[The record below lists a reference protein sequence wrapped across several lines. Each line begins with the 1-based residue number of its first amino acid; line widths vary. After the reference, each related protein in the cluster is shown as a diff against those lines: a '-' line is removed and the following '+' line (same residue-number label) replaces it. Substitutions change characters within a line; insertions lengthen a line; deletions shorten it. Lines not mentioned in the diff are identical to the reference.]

1 MDLPQAKNKFIILN
15 KKVFFK
21 YPVLNKIF
29 IKNGLKKI
37 LLENFRNILFTFP
50 TTEFC
55 SWRYNEVL
63 KKYLN
68 NKKHN
73 NGAEDA

>member
-1 MDLPQAKNKFIILN
+1 MLIFLSKFI
-15 KKVFFK
+15 
-21 YPVLNKIF
+21 
-29 IKNGLKKI
+29 KI
-37 LLENFRNILFTFP
+37 LLENLRNILFTFP

-55 SWRYNEVL
+55 SWRYKEVL

-73 NGAEDA
+73 NGAKEA